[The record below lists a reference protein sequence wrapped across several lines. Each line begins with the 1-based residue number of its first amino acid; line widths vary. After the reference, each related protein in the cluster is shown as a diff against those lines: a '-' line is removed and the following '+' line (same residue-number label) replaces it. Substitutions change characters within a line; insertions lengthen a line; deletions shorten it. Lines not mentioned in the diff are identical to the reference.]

1 MLKKVSPISLI
12 IIVSKLLGCSSTAA
26 FIPTSSAPN
35 TDPGGPAP
43 TVTVPPGTDLLALA
57 RAKIKHIVVIMQEN
71 RSFDHYFGTYPGADG
86 LPQQNGKFTVCVTD
100 PKTGI
105 CVYPY
110 HDPADKN
117 YGGPH
122 SQIDATMDIN
132 GGKIDGFIPPA

>member
-12 IIVSKLLGCSSTAA
+12 IIVSMLLGCSSTAA

-71 RSFDHYFGTYPGADG
+71 RSFDHYFGTYPGADPAG
-86 LPQQNGKFTVCVTD
+86 RRSPDRAWPRPGTDLPQASHTRHG
-100 PKTGI
+100 
-105 CVYPY
+105 
-110 HDPADKN
+110 
-117 YGGPH
+117 
-122 SQIDATMDIN
+122 
-132 GGKIDGFIPPA
+132 